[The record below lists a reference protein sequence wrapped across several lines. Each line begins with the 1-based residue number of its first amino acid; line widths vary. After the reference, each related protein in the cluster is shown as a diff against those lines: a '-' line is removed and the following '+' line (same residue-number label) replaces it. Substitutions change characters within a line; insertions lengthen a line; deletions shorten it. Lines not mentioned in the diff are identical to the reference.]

1 RRAASGSAPPGAGSR
16 GQRGTLLTPSGGW
29 QSPCRGPRHARPAGS
44 VSDAGGDHG
53 SGPFEPSGKWWPRP
67 RRFRPKCSRR
77 VTLRALRPGYLT
89 LARQLLAPLFR
100 VVRARKGD
108 DVADLSLSQ
117 GERLNVLVE
126 IGILQA
132 VALVVVAHDVPERL
146 ETEHARPLSEAAAVL
161 LILLFEHRPSLV
173 SHEQVVHVV
182 RMLVLLRQ
190 NPFEEHPGGRISVAE
205 VAHHLAVGLDG
216 DALGNQVFLDHVDQ
230 VLALGVL
237 RGGPG
242 ADTVRIQVRLAAEL
256 IDPLGEEIEMFLFF
270 LRVLSELFLDRLA
283 GESGGAD
290 GVELVAENAHD
301 LRGDRVVQEGDGVF
315 HLAPV
320 VLRDGAFAQMLPS
333 PTPNL
338 LDIRK
343 EPLSSTHCL
352 SSLLH

>member
-1 RRAASGSAPPGAGSR
+1 MGAAAKSVLLPHIQAGK
-16 GQRGTLLTPSGGW
+16 
-29 QSPCRGPRHARPAGS
+29 
-44 VSDAGGDHG
+44 V
-53 SGPFEPSGKWWPRP
+53 
-67 RRFRPKCSRR
+67 
-77 VTLRALRPGYLT
+77 RALAVT
-89 LARQLLAPLFR
+89 SFHLFFFQAEDGIR
-100 VVRARKGD
+100 
-108 DVADLSLSQ
+108 DLYVTGVQ
-117 GERLNVLVE
+117 TC
-126 IGILQA
+126 
-132 VALVVVAHDVPERL
+132 ALP
-146 ETEHARPLSEAAAVL
+146 
-161 LILLFEHRPSLV
+161 IC
-173 SHEQVVHVV
+173 
-182 RMLVLLRQ
+182 
-190 NPFEEHPGGRISVAE
+190 
-205 VAHHLAVGLDG
+205 
-216 DALGNQVFLDHVDQ
+216 NQIFLDHVDQ

-256 IDPLGEEIEMFLFF
+256 IDPLGEKIEMFLFF

-352 SSLLH
+352 SSLLHDDPFPEASRAVALASHPPPTAL